1 MRDGLLDEITD
12 IILFFAAVTLILLYT
27 ERLAYVYKQMIT
39 AVMI

>member
-12 IILFFAAVTLILLYT
+12 VILFFAAVALILLYT
-27 ERLAYVYKQMIT
+27 KRLASVYEQMIT